1 MRKISGM
8 VKMHRFRSLAFL
20 LALFLAVSAAAQT
33 STWTIDPKHSTA
45 QFTVRHLAI
54 SNVSG
59 NFTNVTG
66 TIDLNEKDITQSQ
79 VSAVIDVSS
88 VDTRV
93 SDRDK
98 DLRSPNFFDVE
109 KYPTIEFKSKRI
121 VNSGGKLQAIGDLTM
136 HGTTREVTLDVD
148 GPTPELNDPW
158 GNVRRGFSAST
169 TLNRK
174 DFGLTYN
181 HALKTGEA
189 VVGDNVKIQIDLELI
204 KKKG

>member
-1 MRKISGM
+1 MTKISGM
-8 VKMHRFRSLAFL
+8 VKMNRFSLALL
-20 LALFLAVSAAAQT
+20 LALFLGVSAAAQT
-33 STWTIDPKHSTA
+33 SSWTIDPKHSTA

-121 VNSGGKLQAIGDLTM
+121 VNSGGKLQVIGDLTM